1 MKFSVAWL
9 QQFLNKK
16 IEVEQLVKQLTSAG
30 LEVDEVLA
38 VAPDFNHVVVAE
50 IVEVTQHPD
59 AEKLKVC
66 QVNVGAAKPI
76 TIVTNVASVCP
87 GMKVPAAMIGAV
99 LPDGLKIAQTKL
111 RGVESFGMFCGA
123 ETLGLGEA
131 AEGLL
136 ELPSDAPVGK
146 DLREYLSLDD
156 QTIEVEL
163 TPNRSDCLS
172 ILGIAREA
180 AVANNCHVKAINIKE
195 IAANSKEK
203 ILVSI
208 KEPKACPLYLARVIT
223 GINAQATTPIWMV
236 EALRRSGVRSI
247 HPVVDVTNYVMLELG
262 QPMHAFDKAKLE
274 GGIEVRFAKKHEKVV
289 LLNNQEVELNVNT
302 LLIADDK
309 KPLAMAGIMGGL
321 ASSVM
326 DNTQDIVLESAFFDP
341 IMLMGKARQY
351 GLHTDSSHRFE
362 RGVDPELPKLAMDRA
377 TELLLDIVGGEA
389 GPIVEQVSKA
399 NLPKRAAIKLRH
411 ERIEALLGCSLKE
424 KEIDSIFKALGM
436 EVESTSEGWKVTPPS
451 YRFDISIEVDLIEE
465 LARIYGYD
473 NIPVGTPKA
482 NIQIQAAQPDYW
494 FANILQARDYQEA
507 ITYSFTSPKILALL
521 TPEHEPLALDNP
533 ISSELSA
540 MRTTLWA
547 GLLQAAQYNTNRQQ
561 HRVRL
566 FETGLRFIPKKNSL
580 EQIPSLAGLVLGSVL
595 PEQWGEKS
603 SSVDFYDLKADV
615 EALLALTGQT
625 YEFQPVQH
633 PALHPGRSAK
643 IIWQQKEI
651 GLLGALHPKVQQ
663 ALDLPATYLFE
674 LNVKELEGLIKQPE
688 YQAISKFPA
697 VRRDIAIIIL
707 EEVLVEEICQTIRKS
722 SGNLLNKLLIFD
734 VYRGEGIAS
743 GSKSVALGL
752 TWQAIDKTLS
762 DDEINA
768 LMSNV
773 LRALK
778 DKFNALLRE

>member
-1 MKFSVAWL
+1 MKFSAAWL

-16 IEVEQLVKQLTSAG
+16 IDVKQLVKQLTSAG
-30 LEVDEVLA
+30 LEVDEVA
-38 VAPDFNHVVVAE
+38 SVAPDFNHVVVAE
-50 IVEVTQHPD
+50 IVDVSQHPD
-59 AEKLKVC
+59 AEKLKIC
-66 QVNVGAAKPI
+66 QVNVGQEKPI
-76 TIVTNVASVCP
+76 TIVTNVATVQP

-99 LPDGLKIAQTKL
+99 LPGNFKIAKTKL
-111 RGVESFGMFCGA
+111 RGVESFGMFCGV

-136 ELPSDAPVGK
+136 ALPSDAPVGT
-146 DLREYLSLDD
+146 DLRDYLSLND

-180 AVANNCHVKAINIKE
+180 AVANNCHVKPIKIKE
-195 IAANSKEK
+195 ITVNSKEK
-203 ILVSI
+203 ISVSI
-208 KEPKACPLYLARVIT
+208 REPKACPRYLARVIT

-262 QPMHAFDKAKLE
+262 QPMHAFDKSKLE
-274 GGIEVRFAKKHEKVV
+274 GDIEVRFAKKHEKLV
-289 LLNNQEVELNVNT
+289 LLNNQDVELTVNT

-309 KPLAMAGIMGGL
+309 KPLAIAGIMGGL

-341 IMLMGKARQY
+341 ITLMGKARHY

-362 RGVDPELPKLAMDRA
+362 RGVDPELPRLAMERA

-389 GPIVEQVSKA
+389 GPIVEQLSA
-399 NLPKRAAIKLRH
+399 ADLPKRATIKLRRN
-411 ERIEALLGCSLKE
+411 RIELLLGCTLKDN
-424 KEIDSIFKALGM
+424 EIDSIFKALGM
-436 EVESTSEGWKVTPPS
+436 EVESNPEGWKVTPPS

-482 NIQIQAAQPDYW
+482 NIQIQAAQPDYR

-507 ITYSFTSPKILALL
+507 ITYSFTSPKILSLL
-521 TPEHEPLALDNP
+521 TPENEGLALDNP

-547 GLLQAAQYNTNRQQ
+547 GLLQAAQYNINRQQ

-566 FETGLRFIPKKNSL
+566 FETGLRFIQKKNSL

-595 PEQWGEKS
+595 PEQWGDKS
-603 SSVDFYDLKADV
+603 SSVDFYDLKVDV

-643 IIWQQKEI
+643 IIWQEKEI
-651 GLLGALHPKVQQ
+651 GWLGALHPKVQQ

-674 LNVKELEGLIKQPE
+674 LNVKDLEALMKQPE

-697 VRRDIAIIIL
+697 VRRDIAIIVS
-707 EEVLVEEICQTIRKS
+707 EEVLVAEICQTIRKS
-722 SGNLLNKLLIFD
+722 SGKLLNKLLIFD

-743 GSKSVALGL
+743 GSKSIALGL
-752 TWQAIDKTLS
+752 TWQAMDKTLS

-768 LMSNV
+768 LMIDV